1 MLMRTVRPGCEGRD
15 LQEVNTMSDYVQT
28 GIPGVDTILG
38 GVGIPQGHT
47 ILISGGP
54 GSGKTTFAM
63 QYLYTGTTQHGEP
76 GLYISLDEEPEDV
89 NKNMAS
95 FGWDLRKLEEEKKLI
110 FINVSPVRTA
120 STERAG
126 LLQLGMK
133 EFKLVK
139 LLEAVRQGVEEIG
152 ARRVV
157 IDPVTIF
164 TLQYPDEIDR
174 IYAMRD
180 LIADFR
186 KNDCTN
192 VLISELRGTG
202 LEREHQFEEYLVQ
215 GVILLRTV
223 MKNDKVSRMSQVTK
237 MRGLAVDNQPR
248 PYDITGGGVEVYPT
262 LTDFK

>member
-1 MLMRTVRPGCEGRD
+1 
-15 LQEVNTMSDYVQT
+15 MSGYVQT

-47 ILISGGP
+47 VLISGGP
-54 GSGKTTFAM
+54 GSGKTTFAI
-63 QYLYTGTTQHGEP
+63 QYLYTGATEHGQP
-76 GLYISLDEEPEDV
+76 GLYITLDEEPRDI
-89 NKNMAS
+89 KQNMAS
-95 FGWDLRKLEEEKKLI
+95 FGWNLQQVEQEKKLG
-110 FINVSPVRTA
+110 FINVSPVRAA

-133 EFKLVK
+133 EFRLVK
-139 LLEAVRQGVEEIG
+139 LLQAVREGVEQIG
-152 ARRVV
+152 AKRVV
-157 IDPVTIF
+157 IDPVTMF
-164 TLQYPDEIDR
+164 TLQYPDEVER

-186 KNDCTN
+186 KNNCTN
-192 VLISELRGTG
+192 LLVSELQGTG

-223 MKNDKVSRMSQVTK
+223 MRDDKLSRMFQVTK

-248 PYDITGGGVEVYPT
+248 PYDITSSGIEVYPT
-262 LTDFK
+262 LTVFR

>member
-1 MLMRTVRPGCEGRD
+1 MSNYVR
-15 LQEVNTMSDYVQT
+15 T
-28 GIPGVDTILG
+28 GIPGVDEVLG

-54 GSGKTTFAM
+54 GSGKTTFAI
-63 QYLYTGTTQHGEP
+63 QYLYAGATEHGEP
-76 GLYISLDEEPEDV
+76 GLYISLDEEPQDIKE
-89 NKNMAS
+89 NMAS
-95 FGWDLRKLEEEKKLI
+95 FGWDLGRLEAEKKLG
-110 FINVSPVRTA
+110 FINVSPVRA
-120 STERAG
+120 AATERAG

-139 LLEAVRQGVEEIG
+139 LLEAVRRGIEDIG

-164 TLQYPDEIDR
+164 TLQYPDEIER

-192 VLISELRGTG
+192 LLISELKGTG

-223 MKNDKVSRMSQVTK
+223 MRGDKWSRMFQVTK
-237 MRGLAVDNQPR
+237 MRGLAVDNQPH
-248 PYDITGGGVEVYPT
+248 PYDIGSGGIEVYPT
-262 LTDFK
+262 LAVFH

>member
-1 MLMRTVRPGCEGRD
+1 
-15 LQEVNTMSDYVQT
+15 MSEYVQT
-28 GIPGVDTILG
+28 GIPGVDAILG

-47 ILISGGP
+47 ILVSGGP

-63 QYLYTGTTQHGEP
+63 QYLYTGATEHGEP

-89 NKNMAS
+89 KKNMAS
-95 FGWDLRKLEEEKKLI
+95 FGWDLHQLEQEKRLI
-110 FINVSPVRTA
+110 FINVSPVRTS

-139 LLEAVRQGVEEIG
+139 LLEAVREGVEEIK

-164 TLQYPDEIDR
+164 TLQYPDEIER

-186 KNDCTN
+186 KNGCTN
-192 VLISELRGTG
+192 MLISELRGTG
-202 LEREHQFEEYLVQ
+202 LDREHQFEEYLVQ
-215 GVILLRTV
+215 GVILLRTIL
-223 MKNDKVSRMSQVTK
+223 KGDKWSRMFQVTK
-237 MRGLAVDNQPR
+237 MRGLAVDNEPR
-248 PYDITGGGVEVYPT
+248 PYDITDDGIEVYPT
-262 LTDFK
+262 LTVFR

>member
-1 MLMRTVRPGCEGRD
+1 
-15 LQEVNTMSDYVQT
+15 MSEYVQT

-63 QYLYTGTTQHGEP
+63 QYLCTGATEHSEP
-76 GLYISLDEEPEDV
+76 GVYITLDEEPEDV
-89 NKNMAS
+89 KKNMAS
-95 FGWDLRKLEEEKKLI
+95 FGWDLHQLEQERKLT

-139 LLEAVRQGVEEIG
+139 LLEAVREGVEEIG
-152 ARRVV
+152 AKRVV

-164 TLQYPDEIDR
+164 TLQYPDEIER

-186 KNDCTN
+186 KNGCTN
-192 VLISELRGTG
+192 LLISELRGTG
-202 LEREHQFEEYLVQ
+202 LDREHQFEEYLVQ

-223 MKNDKVSRMSQVTK
+223 LKGDKWSRMFQVTK

-248 PYDITGGGVEVYPT
+248 PYDITGGGIEVYPT
-262 LTDFK
+262 LTVFR

>member
-1 MLMRTVRPGCEGRD
+1 
-15 LQEVNTMSDYVQT
+15 MSDFVRT
-28 GIPGVDTILG
+28 GIPGVDAILG

-54 GSGKTTFAM
+54 GSGKTTFAV
-63 QYLYTGTTQHGEP
+63 QYLFTGVTEYNEP
-76 GLYISLDEEPEDV
+76 GVYISLDEEPKDV
-89 NKNMAS
+89 MKNMAS
-95 FGWDLRKLEEEKKLI
+95 FGWNLQQLEMEKKLI
-110 FINVSPVRTA
+110 FINVSPVRT
-120 STERAG
+120 SSSERAG

-139 LLEAVRQGVEEIG
+139 LLEALREGVEEIG
-152 ARRVV
+152 AKRVV

-164 TLQYPDEIDR
+164 NLQYPDEIER

-186 KNDCTN
+186 KNGCTN
-192 VLISELRGTG
+192 LLISELRGTG

-215 GVILLRTV
+215 GVILLRTIL
-223 MKNDKVSRMSQVTK
+223 KGDKWSRMFQVTK

-248 PYDITGGGVEVYPT
+248 PYDITSNGIEVYPT
-262 LTDFK
+262 LTVFR